1 MGSEIIGGFIIC
13 LLVGIGIILVGWLIW
28 RKEYHHLIAG
38 FDASTFK
45 GDKKALGKSF
55 GISMYILGFA
65 TILLPFGLEFIGE
78 WLGIIYAA
86 ITIILIIF
94 LIVRAN
100 QLK

>member
-1 MGSEIIGGFIIC
+1 MDPEIIGGFIIC
-13 LLVGIGIILVGWLIW
+13 LFVGIGIILAGWLIW
-28 RKEYHHLIAG
+28 KKEYYHLIAG

-45 GDKKALGKSF
+45 GDTKALGKMF
-55 GISMYILGFA
+55 GISMYILGFM

-78 WLGIIYAA
+78 WLGIAYAA
-86 ITIILIIF
+86 LTIILIIF